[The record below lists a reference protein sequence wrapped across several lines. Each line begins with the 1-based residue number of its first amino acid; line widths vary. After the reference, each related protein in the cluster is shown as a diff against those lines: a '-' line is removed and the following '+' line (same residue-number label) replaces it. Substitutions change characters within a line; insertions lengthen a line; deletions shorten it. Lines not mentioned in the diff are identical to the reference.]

1 MEKKRIVEIKTIKG
15 IVIRK
20 LFEVIKQFIKDAN
33 LVFNSEGMKMSFIDP
48 SENSFTFLKLH
59 ADKFE
64 LFKCEKEV
72 SIGVNIST
80 LFKTLKSAIRREIIT
95 MYVNEGEEESFY
107 IEFYD
112 PFISKSR
119 VFKLEALILRNDDAN
134 IQPMSF
140 ESVINISTSQFQQII
155 KDIKLIEGK
164 IVDIKSV
171 NKRLI
176 ISSVNGLVDFT
187 STIKEMDQEGNDEL
201 EDGQKQ
207 CIKFNSEVDD
217 KIVQGKFK
225 MSYLLDFIKASHLC
239 ENMNILISNDKPMI
253 LEYFVAD
260 LGVLRFVLIPL

>member
-15 IVIRK
+15 IIIRK

-33 LVFNSEGMKMSFIDP
+33 LVFNSDGIKMSFIDP

-64 LFKCEKEV
+64 LFRCEKEV

-119 VFKLEALILRNDDAN
+119 VFKLEALILKNDDVN
-134 IQPMSF
+134 IQSMSF

-164 IVDIKSV
+164 MVDIKSV

-176 ISSVNGLVDFT
+176 ISSVNGIVDFT
-187 STIKEMDQEGNDEL
+187 TVIKEMDY
-201 EDGQKQ
+201 EDSDSKH
-207 CIKFNSEVDD
+207 CIKFNNSEVDD

-239 ENMNILISNDKPMI
+239 DNMNILISNDKPMI